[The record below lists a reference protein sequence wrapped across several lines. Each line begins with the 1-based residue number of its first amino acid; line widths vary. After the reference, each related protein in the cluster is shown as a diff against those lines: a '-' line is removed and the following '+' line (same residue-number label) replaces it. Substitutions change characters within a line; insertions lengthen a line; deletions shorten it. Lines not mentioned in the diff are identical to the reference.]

1 MVLAERP
8 GSMPGA
14 RSRVALVV
22 FAGKTDDSPGD
33 EGYGTLKFGG
43 RHYERE

>member
-14 RSRVALVV
+14 HSRVALVV
-22 FAGKTDDSPGD
+22 FAGRTDDSPGD
-33 EGYGTLKFGG
+33 GGYGTLKFGG
-43 RHYERE
+43 GHNERE